1 MSNMVHAIKP
11 KREPITASD
20 IAMIIYR
27 FLLIIIFLSAFLS
40 GINPVQLSGII
51 SRHASL
57 FTCAISYS
65 TISNVFIRALNNN
78 WVDQTALSLTYAGAV
93 IMMVAV
99 LGVVA
104 AFCLSFG
111 NLKMKRLGIL
121 ITMLSALV
129 GYAGTAFLQFI
140 AYPAFLN
147 SSSPERLEL
156 SIPTGIIV
164 FYLLWIMVAL
174 VSICLIL
181 SLPKPEND
189 EVCEMDVKYKL
200 FLMILPFL
208 VLVAL
213 FSYLP
218 LWGWRISFF
227 NFRSGFQ
234 LTMDDWV
241 GLKWVNFLFTSPAIQ
256 VDIKRVMTN
265 TLALSAIGLAFSW
278 LPLMFAI
285 FLAEMKS
292 TRAKRVVQTFT
303 TIPNFISWVLVY
315 SVAFALFSTEGF
327 INWMLIGLG
336 IIQEGTNHL
345 MSGDNVWFKMWL
357 WGTWKGLGWGAII
370 YIAAISSIDQQ
381 LYEAAIVD
389 GAGRFRKMWHIT
401 VPGLMPT
408 FFVLLLIGIS
418 NILNNGMEQYL
429 VFQNANTRASIE
441 VLDLYIY
448 NLGLSEGGG
457 ATMPLATLIGMLKSV
472 ISVILL
478 FGANALSKVVRGESI
493 V

>member
-1 MSNMVHAIKP
+1 MSNMVQAIKP
-11 KREPITASD
+11 KREPISTID
-20 IAMIIYR
+20 IVMGIFR
-27 FLLIIIFLSAFLS
+27 LLLIIVFISAFLS
-40 GINPVQLSGII
+40 GINPVHLSGII

-57 FTCAISYS
+57 FTCAINYS
-65 TISNVFIRALNNN
+65 TIGNVFIRALNNN
-78 WVDQTALSLTYAGAV
+78 WVDQSALSLSYSGAI
-93 IMMVAV
+93 IMMIAI
-99 LGVVA
+99 LGITA

-111 NLKMKRLGIL
+111 NLKMRRLGIL
-121 ITMLSALV
+121 VTVVSALV
-129 GYAGTAFLQFI
+129 GYTGTAFLQFV

-147 SSSPERLEL
+147 SSNPERLDL
-156 SIPTGIIV
+156 RLPTGIFV
-164 FYLLWIMVAL
+164 FYILWIIVAL
-174 VSICLIL
+174 FSIYLIL

-189 EVCEMDVKYKL
+189 EVCEMDAKYKL

-227 NFRSGFQ
+227 DFRSGFQ
-234 LTMDDWV
+234 LTMDEWV
-241 GLKWVNFLFTSPAIQ
+241 GLKWVRFLFTSPAIR
-256 VDIKRVMTN
+256 VDIARVMTN
-265 TLALSAIGLAFSW
+265 TLALSAIGLSFSW
-278 LPLMFAI
+278 LPLVFAI
-285 FLAEMKS
+285 FLAELKS
-292 TRAKRVVQTFT
+292 TRTKRLIQTFT

-336 IIQEGTNHL
+336 IIEEGTNML
-345 MSGDNVWFKMWL
+345 MNGNNVWMRMWL

-381 LYEAAIVD
+381 LYEAATVD

-429 VFQNANTRASIE
+429 VFQNANTRASLE

-472 ISVILL
+472 ISVVLL